1 MPLYTFGGT
10 PSDVLTDA
18 AGNVVPNYP
27 VLIRV
32 AGTGELITALFEVD
46 GTTPI
51 GELRTNILS
60 SSAPGAIR
68 SFKADAQAIEYE
80 YLDGNGQP
88 VRWYQAGRELAAAA
102 LQAAEGFADDL
113 DDKLDKTGGTVTG
126 DLTIEGALSAPNVL
140 DAPAARLFVV
150 TGAVGNGV
158 ADDRAVIQTQLD
170 AAHTAGGGIVLI
182 PGGKTYGVSTFLVV
196 YDSTTIWAYGATL
209 KATAN
214 SGLLRNF
221 LDSETFAAYAGHSRI
236 SVLGGTWD
244 GNASDAGVGTVTSTT
259 NIMNWVHA
267 SDITVRDATFMNTSS
282 AHACE
287 FNAVDGGRVE
297 NCRFLG
303 FKDNSGTRAFSEAVQ
318 IDMAKSGSS
327 SIGLFDNTP
336 SKNIRVEGCY
346 FGASSRLASHGRAVG
361 SHTAAAGVTFD
372 NIQVIGNR
380 IDAMGQEGVFG
391 FGWRRAAIA
400 DNVITGC
407 GMSGISAAMYDYSSI
422 ATSPHTL
429 AIHGNTVEGS
439 ASDSGIR
446 VVGDTGYKMPGV
458 SISSNVVRDIT
469 GNAIHAE
476 HCAAPDISGNQC
488 DDTTSTGIYA
498 HLSDGAVVSSNVMR
512 NAGSNGINVS
522 GTVGACVTGNTIDT
536 TATNFGI
543 FVGQS
548 GSTDSTDAL
557 VSGNTVNAAFS
568 AGIRCSTD
576 AARCT
581 VTGNK
586 VRKGGVS
593 ANGITL
599 AATAV
604 DCVVTNNDVS
614 GNAWSAAT
622 AFAFTTAA
630 PITGPG
636 NMTAVPGSNLVDT
649 DLTALPALEAA
660 LRPTGRYETTSRLRC
675 GTASTPTSGSL
686 YLVPIWLPKGFV
698 VSSITFTSGGTAAVT
713 PTNYWFTLHNSSRVA
728 LARTAD
734 QTTTAWA
741 ANTIKTL
748 AVAQTTA
755 GAGTSYTT
763 TYSGLHYLGV
773 MVKATTQPNLVGEGS
788 VADVVASVSPGFGGT
803 DTGMTTPPTVTA
815 GAFTA
820 GAFGAG
826 SGIMAYAYVA

>member
-10 PSDVLTDA
+10 PADVLTDA
-18 AGNVVPNYP
+18 AGNVIPNYP
-27 VLIRV
+27 LLVRV

-51 GELRTNILS
+51 GELRTNLLS
-60 SSAPGAIR
+60 SSTPGAVR
-68 SFKADAQAIEYE
+68 PFKTDAQAIEYE
-80 YLDGNGQP
+80 YLDGNNNP
-88 VRWYQAGRELAAAA
+88 VRWYQAGRELAATA
-102 LQAAEGFADDL
+102 LQAAEGFTADL
-113 DDKLDKTGGTVTG
+113 AGKLDKTGGTITGSLAVTG
-126 DLTIEGALSAPNVL
+126 NVTAPNVTDL
-140 DAPAARLFVV
+140 PAARWYVV

-158 ADDRAVIQTQLD
+158 ADDRAVIQAQLD
-170 AAHTAGGGIVLI
+170 AAHTAGGGLVFI
-182 PGGKTYGVSTFLVV
+182 PPGKTYGISTFLVT
-196 YDSTTIWAYGATL
+196 YDDTVIWAYGATL

-221 LDSETFAAYAGHSRI
+221 TDSETFALYAGHSRI
-236 SVLGGTWD
+236 TVLGGTWD

-287 FNAVDGGRVE
+287 FNAVDGGRVI
-297 NCRFLG
+297 NSRFLG
-303 FKDNSGTRAFSEAVQ
+303 FKDNSGTRPFSEAVQ

-336 SKNIRVEGCY
+336 SKNIMVSGCY
-346 FGASSRLASHGRAVG
+346 FGPSSRLASHGRAVG

-372 NIQVIGNR
+372 DVQVIGNR
-380 IDAMGQEGVFG
+380 IESMGQEGIYG
-391 FGWRRAAIA
+391 FGWRRAVIA
-400 DNVITGC
+400 DNIITGC
-407 GMSGISAAMYDYSSI
+407 GMSGISVAMYDHSSI

-429 AIHGNTVEGS
+429 AIQGNTVEGS

-446 VVGDTGYKMPGV
+446 VVGDTGYKLPGV
-458 SISSNVVRDIT
+458 SITGNVVRDIT

-488 DDTTSTGIYA
+488 DDTSSTGIYA
-498 HLSDGAVVSSNVMR
+498 HLSDGAVVSGNVMR

-522 GTVGACVTGNTIDT
+522 GTIGACVTGNMIDT

-557 VSGNTVNAAFS
+557 VSGNSVNAAAS

-581 VTGNK
+581 ITGNK

-599 AATAV
+599 AASAV
-604 DCVVTNNDVS
+604 DCVVTDNDLS
-614 GNAWSAAT
+614 GNGWASAT
-622 AFAFTTAA
+622 AMAFTTAA

-636 NMTAVPGSNLVDT
+636 GMTTLPGSNLVDG
-649 DLTALPALEAA
+649 DLTPLPSLESAM
-660 LRPTGRYETTSRLRC
+660 RPAGRFETTSRLRC
-675 GTASTPTSGSL
+675 GTSSTPASGTL
-686 YLVPIWLPKGFV
+686 YLVPIYLPKGAVISNIGFV
-698 VSSITFTSGGTAAVT
+698 SVTGITT
-713 PTNYWFTLHNSSRVA
+713 PTNWWFTLHDSARVA
-728 LARTAD
+728 VARTAN

-741 ANTIKTL
+741 SNTAKTV
-748 AVAQTTA
+748 AIAQTTA
-755 GAGTSYTT
+755 GAATTYTT
-763 TYSGLHYLGV
+763 TYTGLHYLGV
-773 MVKATTQPNLVGEGS
+773 MYTGSALTLMSEGTM
-788 VADVVASVSPGFGGT
+788 AQLGDLAPAFGASS
-803 DTGMTTPPTVTA
+803 TGQTTPPTVTG

-820 GAFGAG
+820 AAPSGAA
-826 SGIMAYAYVA
+826 ICAYGYVT